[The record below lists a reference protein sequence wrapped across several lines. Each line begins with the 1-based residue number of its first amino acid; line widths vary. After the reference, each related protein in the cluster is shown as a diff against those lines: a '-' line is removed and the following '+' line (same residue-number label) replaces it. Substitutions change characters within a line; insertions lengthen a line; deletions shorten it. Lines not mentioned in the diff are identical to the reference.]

1 MITIDGSL
9 GGGQLL
15 RTAVSLSALT
25 GEAVK
30 ITNIRKGKAEGKPGL
45 RPQHLMGIK
54 VLGEFC
60 QAMIN
65 GLEENSLEVEFIP
78 QKLKVYDKKINI
90 GTAGNIGLLLQTLTP
105 LLLFNDKPV
114 TLEIIGGTE
123 TKWSP
128 TIQYIKY
135 VTYPILNKM
144 GANLSLEIIKH
155 GYYPKGGG
163 KVVVTSRP
171 VERLIPFNYLDRG
184 EIKDI
189 QVHSTCGH
197 LPKDVAER
205 QGKSALSTIQY
216 YCPKTKISMVY
227 ESVESL
233 SPGSSV
239 TCYANCDYSV
249 LGGDYLGEMG
259 LKAEV
264 VGQRAA
270 EGFLKS
276 LNSRASLD
284 KFMADQILVFLALAK
299 GKSQVKVEEITEHC
313 RTNIQVIEE
322 ILPIEFE
329 IDKEKKEISVE
340 GIGLKY

>member
-1 MITIDGSL
+1 MITIDGSI

-60 QAMIN
+60 QAEVK

-78 QKLKVYDKKINI
+78 KKLKVYDKKIDI
-90 GTAGNIGLLLQTLTP
+90 GTAGSISLLLQTVTP
-105 LLLFNDKPV
+105 LLLFNDKPI
-114 TLEIIGGTE
+114 TLEITGGTE
-123 TKWSP
+123 TRWSP

-144 GANLSLEIIKH
+144 GANLTLEIVKH

-163 KVVVTSRP
+163 KVIVTSKP
-171 VERLIPFNYLDRG
+171 VGKLNSLICLDRG
-184 EIKDI
+184 EIRDI
-189 QVHSTCGH
+189 QIYSVCGR

-205 QGKSALSTIQY
+205 QGGSALRTIQY
-216 YCPKTKISMVY
+216 YCPKTKIFMNY
-227 ESVESL
+227 EAVESL
-233 SPGSSV
+233 SSGTSV
-239 TCYANCDYSV
+239 TCYANCDYSI
-249 LGGDYLGEMG
+249 LGGDYLGELG
-259 LKAEV
+259 LKAEI

-270 EGFLKS
+270 EELLKS
-276 LNSRASLD
+276 LNSKACLD
-284 KFMADQILVFLALAK
+284 KFMSDQILIFLALAK
-299 GKSQVKVEEITEHC
+299 GRSQIKVEEITEHC
-313 RTNIQVIEE
+313 RTNIQAIEE
-322 ILPIEFE
+322 ILPIEFKIE
-329 IDKEKKEISVE
+329 KEKKEISVE
-340 GIGLKY
+340 GINFKH

>member
-1 MITIDGSL
+1 
-9 GGGQLL
+9 
-15 RTAVSLSALT
+15 
-25 GEAVK
+25 
-30 ITNIRKGKAEGKPGL
+30 
-45 RPQHLMGIK
+45 
-54 VLGEFC
+54 
-60 QAMIN
+60 MIN

-90 GTAGNIGLLLQTLTP
+90 GTAGSIGLLLQTLTP

-144 GANLSLEIIKH
+144 GANLTLDIIKH

-163 KVVVTSRP
+163 KIVVMSRP

-197 LPKDVAER
+197 LPKDIAER
-205 QGKSALSTIQY
+205 QGKTALSTIQY

-249 LGGDYLGEMG
+249 LGGDYLGEMR
-259 LKAEV
+259 LKAEI

-270 EGFLKS
+270 EELLKS

-284 KFMADQILVFLALAK
+284 KFMADQILVFLALVK
-299 GKSQVKVEEITEHC
+299 GKSQLKVEEITEHC

>member
-1 MITIDGSL
+1 MITIDGSI

-25 GEAVK
+25 GKAVK

-60 QAMIN
+60 QAGIK

-78 QKLKVYDKKINI
+78 KKLKVYDKKIDI
-90 GTAGNIGLLLQTLTP
+90 GTAGSISLLLQTVTP

-114 TLEIIGGTE
+114 TLEITGGTE
-123 TKWSP
+123 TRWSP
-128 TIQYIKY
+128 TIQFIKY

-144 GANLSLEIIKH
+144 GANLSLEIVRH

-163 KVVVTSRP
+163 KVIVTSKP
-171 VERLIPFNYLDRG
+171 VKKLNSLICLDRG
-184 EIKDI
+184 EIRDI
-189 QVHSTCGH
+189 QIYSICGH

-216 YCPKTKISMVY
+216 YCPKTKIFMSY
-227 ESVESL
+227 EAVDSL
-233 SPGSSV
+233 SPGTSV
-239 TCYANCDYSV
+239 TCYANCDYSI
-249 LGGDYLGEMG
+249 LGGDYLGELG
-259 LKAEV
+259 LRAEI

-270 EGFLKS
+270 EELLKS
-276 LNSRASLD
+276 LNSKACLD

-299 GKSQVKVEEITEHC
+299 GESKVKAEEITEHC
-313 RTNIQVIEE
+313 RTNIQAIEE
-322 ILPIEFE
+322 ILPIEFKIE
-329 IDKEKKEISVE
+329 KEKKEISIE
-340 GIGLKY
+340 GIDFKL

>member
-1 MITIDGSL
+1 MITIDGSI

-25 GEAVK
+25 GETVK

-45 RPQHLMGIK
+45 RPQHMTGIK

-60 QAMIN
+60 QAIIN
-65 GLEENSLEVEFIP
+65 GLEENSLEVEFMP
-78 QKLKVYDKKINI
+78 QKLKVYDKRINI
-90 GTAGNIGLLLQTLTP
+90 GTAGSISLLLQTLTP
-105 LLLFNDKPV
+105 LLIFNDKQV
-114 TLEIIGGTE
+114 TLEITGGTE

-135 VTYPILNKM
+135 VAYPILNKM
-144 GANLSLEIIKH
+144 GANLTLDVIKH

-163 KVVVTSRP
+163 KVIVTSKP
-171 VERLIPFNYLDRG
+171 GKLNPFNYIDRG

-189 QVHSTCGH
+189 QVHSVCGH
-197 LPKDVAER
+197 LHKDVAER
-205 QGKSALSTIQY
+205 QGKSALNTIQY
-216 YCPKTKISMVY
+216 YCPKTKASMIY

-239 TCYANCDYSV
+239 TCYANCDYSI

-259 LKAEV
+259 LKAEI
-264 VGQRAA
+264 VGIKAA
-270 EGFLKS
+270 EELLKS
-276 LNSRASLD
+276 LKSQASLD

-299 GKSQVKVEEITEHC
+299 GKSNIKVEEITEHC
-313 RTNIQVIEE
+313 RTNIQAIEQ
-322 ILPIEFE
+322 ILPIEFN
-329 IDKEKKEISVE
+329 IDKEISR
-340 GIGLKY
+340 